1 MAIHVVKEPV
11 PKPGTLGRTE
21 LYALAIG
28 QVIGAGVI
36 TLIVPAIKM
45 TGYSAW
51 LAYFV
56 AILMGFVMILPFVFI
71 SSTLRLGGGNYSM
84 LCDLSSPRTSGIFAY
99 MYLMATALKQHLVS
113 ARILP
118 S

>member
-36 TLIVPAIKM
+36 LSLIH
-45 TGYSAW
+45 
-51 LAYFV
+51 
-56 AILMGFVMILPFVFI
+56 I
-71 SSTLRLGGGNYSM
+71 SEPTRLV
-84 LCDLSSPRTSGIFAY
+84 R
-99 MYLMATALKQHLVS
+99 
-113 ARILP
+113 
-118 S
+118 

>member
-1 MAIHVVKEPV
+1 MINESP
-11 PKPGTLGRTE
+11 PKPGNLGRAE

-51 LAYFV
+51 LAYLA
-56 AILMGFVMILPFVFI
+56 AILLGLIMILPFVFV

-84 LCDLSSPRTSGIFAY
+84 ICRLAGAKPG
-99 MYLMATALKQHLVS
+99 
-113 ARILP
+113 
-118 S
+118 

>member
-36 TLIVPAIKM
+36 TL
-45 TGYSAW
+45 
-51 LAYFV
+51 
-56 AILMGFVMILPFVFI
+56 
-71 SSTLRLGGGNYSM
+71 SS
-84 LCDLSSPRTSGIFAY
+84 
-99 MYLMATALKQHLVS
+99 
-113 ARILP
+113 LP
-118 S
+118 SKRLVTPHGWRISWRS